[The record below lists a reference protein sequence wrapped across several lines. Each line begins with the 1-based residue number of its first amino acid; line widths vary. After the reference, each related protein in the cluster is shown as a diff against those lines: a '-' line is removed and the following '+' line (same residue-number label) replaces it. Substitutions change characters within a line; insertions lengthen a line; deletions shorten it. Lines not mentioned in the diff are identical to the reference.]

1 MLGKLKIATLA
12 TFFAATVS
20 FSAAAPKPLTVWIM
34 PNGASPQEKLEQQLE
49 QFTKKTGIPTV
60 VQVLDWGEAWSRIS
74 IALEGKQEAPDVLQ
88 LGTTWI
94 PHFASRNAIKP
105 LNGWLNEIKPDR
117 FVSVSWNTTHIDS
130 DTTIYSVPW
139 FIDIRPVLANKR
151 ILKKNGITR
160 ESVATYE
167 GFVEALKKI
176 NASQEVLDDGLVVQA
191 YALPGKRDWNIPHNF
206 APWIWSNG
214 GAFLAKDSTGKWH
227 SNILNEKTLG
237 GIEAY
242 LSFVRDSLVS
252 TDALQQNT
260 AQIVQRFNNGE
271 LAFIVNTAEVVMQTR
286 YEGAIGGLSNA
297 RIGSDSV
304 TVLPIPRGSDGSVSF
319 IGGSNLAI
327 PASNNRKEAKDLLL
341 FLISDDALD
350 AYTKQIGFLPTSK
363 KVLESWSKDE
373 EYKELVKN
381 LETGHTYV
389 PIPEWGAIEQILV
402 NMFSSVWDLMEI
414 PALYTDEKLYE
425 LFGKYS
431 SEIDRI
437 LNYNVTNPMTF
448 AEFQDIWNRNAPNPR
463 VEPVIDETT
472 ARDAFIADNLKKAP
486 FVFVTI
492 LLISFVVNFA
502 RKRKQK

>member
-1 MLGKLKIATLA
+1 MFRSLKIAALA
-12 TFFAATVS
+12 CFFAATVS
-20 FSAAAPKPLTVWIM
+20 LAAPKPLTVWIM
-34 PNGASPQEKLEQQLE
+34 PNGASPQEKLEQRLE
-49 QFTKKTGIPTV
+49 QFTQKTGIPTV
-60 VQVLDWGEAWSRIS
+60 VQVLDWGEAWSRVS
-74 IALEGKQEAPDVLQ
+74 MALEGKLEAPDVLQ

-94 PHFASRNAIKP
+94 PHFASRKAIKP
-105 LNGWLNEIKPDR
+105 LNGWLKDIKPDR
-117 FVSVSWNTTHIDS
+117 FVPVSWNTTHIDN

-151 ILKKNGITR
+151 ILKKNGITK
-160 ESVATYE
+160 ESVATYN
-167 GFVEALKKI
+167 GFAEALKKI

-214 GAFLAKDSTGKWH
+214 GSFLQKDSAGKWH

-237 GIEAY
+237 GIYAY
-242 LSFVRDSLVS
+242 LSFVQDSLVS
-252 TDALQQNT
+252 TDVLQLNT

-286 YEGAIGGLSNA
+286 YEGAMGGLSNA

-304 TVLPIPRGSDGSVSF
+304 MVLPIPRGTDGSVSF

-327 PASNNRKEAKDLLL
+327 PASNNRSEAKDLLL
-341 FLISDDALD
+341 FLISDETLD

-363 KVLESWSKDE
+363 KVLESWSEDE
-373 EYKELVKN
+373 EYKELVKG
-381 LETGHTYV
+381 LETGRTYV
-389 PIPEWGAIEQILV
+389 PIPEWGSIEQILV

-414 PALYTDEKLYE
+414 PSLYTDEKLYE
-425 LFGKYS
+425 LFSKYS
-431 SEIDRI
+431 AEIDQK
-437 LNYNVTNPMTF
+437 LNYTAEKPMTL
-448 AEFQDIWNRNAPNPR
+448 AEFQAIWNRHNTKESN
-463 VEPVIDETT
+463 EPVIDEKT